1 MTTLETIEAKLTTKE
16 LIEIRAILFVSE
28 NAFWSLTKADP
39 KNAPSHKKEIERIR
53 EAKKMLTN
61 AILRDY
67 EKNN

>member
-1 MTTLETIEAKLTTKE
+1 MTTLETIEAKLNTKE
-16 LIEIRAILFVSE
+16 LIEIRSILFVSE

-39 KNAPSHKKEIERIR
+39 KNAPVHKKEIERIR
-53 EAKKMLTN
+53 AAKTMLTN